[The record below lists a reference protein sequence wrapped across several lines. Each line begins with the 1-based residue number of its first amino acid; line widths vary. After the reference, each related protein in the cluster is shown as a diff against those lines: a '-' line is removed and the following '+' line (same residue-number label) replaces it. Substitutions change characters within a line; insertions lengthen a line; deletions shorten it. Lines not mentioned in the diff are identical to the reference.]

1 MGVGRRGG
9 APGCRATAAGARLGG
24 RWPAARSLSRP
35 RWKVVPSGVPATR
48 ELEAVPVPV
57 PRERLVEP
65 LQSAIRQLG
74 IAPDARN
81 ILAHDARGHPTRDT
95 QHVQRLPLIDGLD
108 EGWVEDRVRYK
119 LIMALIVTARDF
131 IQIESAKV
139 IIALRR
145 DLLDRVFRIARD
157 SGFQE
162 EKYRSLYLPPT
173 WSKDDI
179 LTVLDKRISHLVAR
193 RYTKATLGYKEVF
206 PRRFRGVPIGDYIY
220 GIATRPRDVIAFF
233 NLHYS

>member
-95 QHVQRLPLIDGLD
+95 QHVQRLPLIHVRRHRGL
-108 EGWVEDRVRYK
+108 
-119 LIMALIVTARDF
+119 
-131 IQIESAKV
+131 QIPLQFVWSTTVDTILDKVKKCKV
-139 IIALRR
+139 I
-145 DLLDRVFRIARD
+145 
-157 SGFQE
+157 
-162 EKYRSLYLPPT
+162 
-173 WSKDDI
+173 
-179 LTVLDKRISHLVAR
+179 
-193 RYTKATLGYKEVF
+193 LG
-206 PRRFRGVPIGDYIY
+206 
-220 GIATRPRDVIAFF
+220 T
-233 NLHYS
+233 HH